1 MAINPI
7 NPFDN
12 NGANPFK
19 ALQSGNKALVAK
31 YLAAKDMAQY
41 QKLQHQKT
49 DAELKVTSF
58 GTLLNNLSIMNDA
71 IERLKKKG
79 FSGLK
84 TTLSSNS
91 SYVTATANSFAAAG
105 NYSIQIGRIAQSHN
119 ILSTTFASDSSPVA
133 DLSVYTTQ
141 KLRLQVGTG
150 QAKEITI
157 NSSNNTLTG
166 IRDAI
171 NNAQAG
177 LTATITAFDVTS
189 ANNKIKFKV
198 GGSTYIAT
206 IDEGSYS
213 GEQLATKVKMAF
225 INAYS
230 QGGDKF
236 NASYNNPNNKFTI
249 TNTTGNGLEILWD
262 DAETTARQ
270 MLGFDATNET
280 IQNNGSTTSDNAAEI
295 SGYRLLLSSDST
307 GKDYK
312 ISVKAD
318 VDGNGIY
325 GDSAD
330 DTANSGLGRLVFDA
344 VYNASDEVIGGV
356 TNMSQSQKAQDALIK
371 FNNTEYTRA
380 TNNIADIIPGVTINL
395 QKADPNYGSNPQTF
409 KIAVYPMG
417 LEADLKTFVSSFNI
431 TANVIDK
438 QRGDAKE
445 PGVLSDDSMMNQLDS
460 DLRNYFVANGATLT
474 SLGLKYTTKG
484 RLELDENRLK
494 TLISQDAAAVTNASN
509 LFSSRLSIKVSGYIN
524 TEIPRQQAT
533 YEDAIKDI
541 QRQEQRVKASLKV
554 KQLMIT
560 NAENPLNELLNQ
572 PAKKEGGLL
581 GLLSS
586 SVSPKKKK

>member
-7 NPFDN
+7 NPFN
-12 NGANPFK
+12 NNSANPFK

-41 QKLQHQKT
+41 QKLQYQKT
-49 DAELKVTSF
+49 DTEIKVTSF
-58 GTLLNNLSIMNDA
+58 GTLLSNLSIMNDA
-71 IERLKKKG
+71 IDRLKKG
-79 FSGLK
+79 ISGLK
-84 TTLSSNS
+84 TTLSSDS
-91 SYVTATANSFAAAG
+91 SFVTATANSFAAAG

-119 ILSTTFASDSSPVA
+119 ILSTTFAADSSPVA

-141 KLRLQVGTG
+141 KLRLQVGSG
-150 QAKEITI
+150 QAKEVTI
-157 NSSNNTLTG
+157 DSSNNTLTG

-177 LTATITAFDVTS
+177 LTATVTAFDVTN

-198 GGSTYIAT
+198 GSSTYTAT

-213 GEQLATKVKMAF
+213 GDQLAAKVKMAF
-225 INAYS
+225 INAYN

-236 NASYNNPNNKFTI
+236 NASYNGTNNKFTL
-249 TNTTGNGLEILWD
+249 TNSTGSEIEILWN
-262 DAETTARQ
+262 DADTTARQ
-270 MLGFDATNET
+270 ILGFDANNET
-280 IQNNGSTTSDNAAEI
+280 LQNNTSTTSDNEAEI
-295 SGYRLLLSSDST
+295 SGYRLLLSSNST
-307 GKDYK
+307 GKDNK
-312 ISVKAD
+312 IVVQAD
-318 VDGNGIY
+318 VDGNGVF

-344 VYNASDEVIGGV
+344 VYDSSNNVIGGV
-356 TNMSQSQKAQDALIK
+356 TNMSQSQKAQDALVK
-371 FNNTEYTRA
+371 FNNTEYTRSI
-380 TNNIADIIPGVTINL
+380 NNISDIIPGVTINL

-409 KIAVYPMG
+409 KIAVYPMS
-417 LEADLKTFVSSFNI
+417 LEVNLKSLVSSFNI
-431 TANVIDK
+431 TADVIDK
-438 QRGDAKE
+438 QKGDAKE
-445 PGVLSDDSMMNQLDS
+445 PGVLSDDSLMNQLDS
-460 DLRNYFVANGATLT
+460 DLRGYFVANGATLT
-474 SLGLKYTTKG
+474 SLGLKYTVKG

-494 TLISQDAAAVTNASN
+494 TLISQDAAAVTNALG
-509 LFSSRLSIKVSGYIN
+509 LFSTSLSIKVSGYIN

-541 QRQEQRVKASLKV
+541 QRREQRVKASLKV

-572 PAKKEGGLL
+572 PVNKEGGLL

-586 SVSPKKKK
+586 AVSPKKKK